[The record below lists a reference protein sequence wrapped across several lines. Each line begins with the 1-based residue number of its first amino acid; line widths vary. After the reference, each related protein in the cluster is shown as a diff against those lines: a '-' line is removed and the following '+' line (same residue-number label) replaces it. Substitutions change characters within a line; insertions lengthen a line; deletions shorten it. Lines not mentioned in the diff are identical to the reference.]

1 MCADM
6 VDQINVHEYPALA
19 DLRSGYFPQTRL
31 VPQGDGMNLQQ
42 LGGGVQVEG
51 FHGAAPAMTWGR
63 KSA

>member
-1 MCADM
+1 MCADV

-19 DLRSGYFPQTRL
+19 DLRSGYLTQTRF
-31 VPQGDGMNLQQ
+31 VPQRDGMDAQQ
-42 LGGGVQVEG
+42 LGGGMQVEG